1 MREEVFRVLFF
12 LHEYSNDGQSATNS
26 LCDIGADLQMR
37 WAGIT
42 YNVQSTVSSAHPNA
56 NMS

>member
-26 LCDIGADLQMR
+26 ICDAGANLQMR

-42 YNVQSTVSSAHPNA
+42 YNVQSTVSSTDRKC
-56 NMS
+56 